1 MYFCILFVDDSKPV
15 IMWSLYFKRE
25 FYSDVTVDRSVI
37 PENVI
42 VIPGPGPEIDIDCV
56 VDQVKLYYIIKKLTK
71 F

>member
-1 MYFCILFVDDSKPV
+1 
-15 IMWSLYFKRE
+15 MWSLYFKRE